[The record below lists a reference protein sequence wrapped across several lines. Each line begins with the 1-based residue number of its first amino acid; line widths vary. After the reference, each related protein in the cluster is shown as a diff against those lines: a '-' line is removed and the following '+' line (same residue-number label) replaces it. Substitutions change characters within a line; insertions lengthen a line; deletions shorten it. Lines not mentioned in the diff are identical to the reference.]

1 MLGGP
6 AREWRGGG
14 RVTSAVTATDLALFC
29 WPLGVDEHDG
39 ADVPVVPR
47 PRRPSPARGERR
59 EDERATPV
67 SAG

>member
-1 MLGGP
+1 M
-6 AREWRGGG
+6 
-14 RVTSAVTATDLALFC
+14 TSAVTATDLALFC